1 MSLEPAAAA
10 MAAMILLGE
19 FLSLTQWLAAV
30 SCAVLA
36 SVGATRTA
44 RPPAEPAAI

>member
-10 MAAMILLGE
+10 IAAMILLGE
-19 FLSLTQWLAAV
+19 FLSWTQWLAV
-30 SCAVLA
+30 GCVVLA
-36 SVGATRTA
+36 SVGATRSA